1 MKQKSRS
8 KKSSLKIST
17 KNRDS
22 LLFILLLIIVLPL
35 LLWTVYQQVRL
46 QPKAYQGRKYSP
58 FGNAVYF
65 NNEGS
70 NDSYTSTEKSPL
82 LTQKPFTIEA
92 WVKIPKPTS
101 GTYVRE
107 YPLVLYTKPQTWV
120 DYGYIFNLNIEVQ
133 EANGSSRPDFTALMA
148 DSTSNINTNYVSAWS
163 TISVPSDTWYHVAA
177 TAWWENNLCSVNLYV
192 NGVLAGSGS
201 KWRENC
207 HFSTQQPKNLWLAR
221 HPDGSGGISGYNFNG
236 FIDEIRISSSV
247 RYIQNFQPSMVPFE
261 NDLHTLLLYHL
272 DENTGATSIKDSS
285 SNNISSQIFGPHL
298 SFSPSNVGTLPTPTP
313 TPVPTCKPRPACL
326 NAKPPCKIPDV
337 GYCPFRVVPS
347 RGITPAVTL
356 PPSR

>member
-1 MKQKSRS
+1 MK
-8 KKSSLKIST
+8 KKPLP
-17 KNRDS
+17 KNRNS
-22 LLFILLLIIVLPL
+22 LLFVFLLIIVLPL

-46 QPKAYQGRKYSP
+46 NPKAYQNRKYLP
-58 FGNAVYF
+58 FGNTAFF

-70 NDSYTSTEKSPL
+70 NDSYITTSTSPL

-120 DYGYIFNLNIEVQ
+120 DSGYIFKLNIEVQ
-133 EANGSSRPDFTALMA
+133 ETSGSSRPDFTALMA
-148 DSTSNINTNYVSAWS
+148 DSISKINSNYVSTWS

-177 TAWWENNLCSVNLYV
+177 TAWWENNLCYVNLYV

-207 HFSTQQPKNLWLAR
+207 HFSTQQPKDLRLAR
-221 HPDGSGGISGYNFNG
+221 HADSEGGISGYDFNG
-236 FIDEIRISSSV
+236 FVDDLRISNSV
-247 RYIQNFQPSMVPFE
+247 RYTQNFQPPMLPFE
-261 NDLHTLLLYHL
+261 NDPYTLLLYHL
-272 DENTGATSIKDSS
+272 DENTGANSINDSS
-285 SNNISSQIFGPHL
+285 SNNISSQIFGPHV
-298 SFSPSNVGTLPTPTP
+298 SFSPSSVGTLPTPTS
-313 TPVPTCKPRPACL
+313 TPKPTCKPRPACL
-326 NAKPPCKIPDV
+326 DAKPPCKIPDA

-347 RGITPAVTL
+347 QRISPAVTL